1 MKMNVG
7 DGLEVET
14 RLRWRRALSTF
25 DLRRGSVLSLSCG
38 PPSGQLTQV
47 SCRALGDASKGQ
59 KNASFHRILL
69 RKYVQASYHVLL
81 VSRRGW
87 SIELSSTH
95 ARTRRAALAAFAQA
109 GGGGEGQVTAE
120 KSRDSVN

>member
-1 MKMNVG
+1 M
-7 DGLEVET
+7 EVET

-25 DLRRGSVLSLSCG
+25 DLHRGSVLSLSCG

-69 RKYVQASYHVLL
+69 RIYVQAPYHLDVLL

-109 GGGGEGQVTAE
+109 EGGGKG
-120 KSRDSVN
+120 K